1 MKRNYKRDYEFQKK
15 LNIKHEKEIELLRL
29 ENEELKVQ
37 CDKKDEIINS
47 VDSLRVEMTQY
58 VNAIKDKRK
67 EYDELI
73 EELRN
78 MKKIMN
84 QTVYKGRWR
93 LVKLLI
99 K

>member
-1 MKRNYKRDYEFQKK
+1 
-15 LNIKHEKEIELLRL
+15 
-29 ENEELKVQ
+29 
-37 CDKKDEIINS
+37 
-47 VDSLRVEMTQY
+47 MTQH

-78 MKKIMN
+78 MKKVMN

>member
-15 LNIKHEKEIELLRL
+15 LNEKQLKEIESLKL
-29 ENEELKVQ
+29 EVEKLKAQCEEK
-37 CDKKDEIINS
+37 DKIINS

-58 VNAIKDKRK
+58 KDAIKNKRK

-73 EELRN
+73 DDLKKMRKVMNEEFF
-78 MKKIMN
+78 
-84 QTVYKGRWR
+84 KGRWR
-93 LVKLLI
+93 LVKFLI